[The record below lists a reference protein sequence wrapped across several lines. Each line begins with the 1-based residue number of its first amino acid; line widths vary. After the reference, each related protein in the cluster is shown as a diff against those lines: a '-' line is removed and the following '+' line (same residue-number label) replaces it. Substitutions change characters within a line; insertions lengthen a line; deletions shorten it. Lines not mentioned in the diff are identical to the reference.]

1 MELEITEQN
10 DNPLLNRQEVKVV
23 IKHNED
29 STPRRN
35 QVIKNLSEQLKAKKE
50 LVIIDH
56 LKNAYGKTETHG
68 YAKIYSDKESLEQIE
83 TKPSMDRHKDIDS
96 HSSGSKTEKAPT
108 EEAEETPSGSKTE
121 KAPNEEAVESPAEE
135 EEQKDE

>member
-35 QVIKNLSEQLKAKKE
+35 QVIKNLSEQLKAKRE

-68 YAKIYSDKESLEQIE
+68 YAKIYSDKESLTRIE

-96 HSSGSKTEKAPT
+96 HSSESKDEKAPAEEEAVEAPP
-108 EEAEETPSGSKTE
+108 EEAEE
-121 KAPNEEAVESPAEE
+121 APAEE
-135 EEQKDE
+135 EESKDE

>member
-10 DNPLLNRQEVKVV
+10 DNPLLSRQEIKVV

-35 QVIKNLSEQLKAKKE
+35 QVIKNLAEQLKANRE

-68 YAKIYSDKESLEQIE
+68 YAKVYSDKESLTRIE

-96 HSSGSKTEKAPT
+96 HSGEKKA
-108 EEAEETPSGSKTE
+108 EEAAPS
-121 KAPNEEAVESPAEE
+121 EEAPVEESST
-135 EEQKDE
+135 DEGEKTDE

>member
-10 DNPLLNRQEVKVV
+10 DNPLLSRQEIKVV

-35 QVIKNLSEQLKAKKE
+35 QVIKNLAEQLKANRE

-68 YAKIYSDKESLEQIE
+68 YAKVYSDKESLTRIE
-83 TKPSMDRHKDIDS
+83 TKPSIDRHKDIDS
-96 HSSGSKTEKAPT
+96 HSSEKK
-108 EEAEETPSGSKTE
+108 AEETAPSEEQSS
-121 KAPNEEAVESPAEE
+121 EEAPSEE
-135 EEQKDE
+135 PSTEEGEKTDE

>member
-10 DNPLLNRQEVKVV
+10 DNPLLSRQEIKVV
-23 IKHNED
+23 IKHSED

-35 QVIKNLSEQLKAKKE
+35 QVIKNISDQLKTNRE

-68 YAKIYSDKESLEQIE
+68 YAKVYSDRDSLTKIE
-83 TKPSMDRHKDIDS
+83 TQPSLDRHKDIDS
-96 HSSGSKTEKAPT
+96 HSSEKDSKQT
-108 EEAEETPSGSKTE
+108 
-121 KAPNEEAVESPAEE
+121 PAEE
-135 EEQKDE
+135 ADNEEKESSEDGDKADE

>member
-23 IKHNED
+23 IKHSED

-35 QVIKNLSEQLKAKKE
+35 QVIKSLSEQLKAKRE

-68 YAKIYSDKESLEQIE
+68 YAKVYSDKDSLTRIE
-83 TKPSMDRHKDIDS
+83 TKPSIDRHKDIDS
-96 HSSGSKTEKAPT
+96 HSSGKAEKAPAEET
-108 EEAEETPSGSKTE
+108 EEA
-121 KAPNEEAVESPAEE
+121 PAEE

>member
-10 DNPLLNRQEVKVV
+10 DNPLLSRQEIKVV

-35 QVIKNLSEQLKAKKE
+35 QVIKSLAENLKANRE

-68 YAKIYSDKESLEQIE
+68 YAKVYSDKESLTKIE
-83 TKPSMDRHKDIDS
+83 TKPSIDRHKDIDS
-96 HSSGSKTEKAPT
+96 HSSEKKAEEAAPS
-108 EEAEETPSGSKTE
+108 EEQSSEEAPAEETSTEEGEKT
-121 KAPNEEAVESPAEE
+121 
-135 EEQKDE
+135 DE

>member
-10 DNPLLNRQEVKVV
+10 DNPLLSRQEIKVV

-35 QVIKNLSEQLKAKKE
+35 QVIKSLAENLKANRE

-68 YAKIYSDKESLEQIE
+68 YAKVYSDKESLTRIE
-83 TKPSMDRHKDIDS
+83 TKPSIDRHKDIDS
-96 HSSGSKTEKAPT
+96 HSSEKKAEEAAPSEEKSSEEAPSEEPST
-108 EEAEETPSGSKTE
+108 EEGEKT
-121 KAPNEEAVESPAEE
+121 
-135 EEQKDE
+135 DE

>member
-23 IKHNED
+23 IKHSED

-35 QVIKNLSEQLKAKKE
+35 QVIKSLSEQMKAKKE

-68 YAKIYSDKESLEQIE
+68 YAKVYSDRESLTRIE
-83 TKPSMDRHKDIDS
+83 TKPSIDRHKDIDS
-96 HSSGSKTEKAPT
+96 HSSGKKT
-108 EEAEETPSGSKTE
+108 EEAPAEETEETPAEETE
-121 KAPNEEAVESPAEE
+121 ETPAEKGE
-135 EEQKDE
+135 

>member
-10 DNPLLNRQEVKVV
+10 DNPLLSRQEIKVV

-35 QVIKNLSEQLKAKKE
+35 QVIKNLAEQLKANRE

-68 YAKIYSDKESLEQIE
+68 YAKVYSDKESLTRIE

-96 HSSGSKTEKAPT
+96 HSSEKKAEEAAPS
-108 EEAEETPSGSKTE
+108 EEQSSEEAPAEETSTEEGEKT
-121 KAPNEEAVESPAEE
+121 
-135 EEQKDE
+135 DE

>member
-23 IKHNED
+23 IKHSED

-35 QVIKNLSEQLKAKKE
+35 QVIKNLSEQLKAKRE

-68 YAKIYSDKESLEQIE
+68 YAKIYSDKESLTRIE

-96 HSSGSKTEKAPT
+96 HASESKEEKSPAA
-108 EEAEETPSGSKTE
+108 EEAEE
-121 KAPNEEAVESPAEE
+121 APAEEAEKTPAEE
-135 EEQKDE
+135 EESKDE

>member
-10 DNPLLNRQEVKVV
+10 DNPLLNRQEIKVV
-23 IKHNED
+23 IKHNES

-35 QVIKNLSEQLKAKKE
+35 QVIKNISEQLKTNRE

-68 YAKIYSDKESLEQIE
+68 YVKIYSDREALSKIE
-83 TKPSMDRHKDIDS
+83 TKPSMERHKDIDS
-96 HSSGSKTEKAPT
+96 HSSEKETKEESVEQVT
-108 EEAEETPSGSKTE
+108 EEDSPSEEES
-121 KAPNEEAVESPAEE
+121 ANEEE
-135 EEQKDE
+135 KTDE

>member
-10 DNPLLNRQEVKVV
+10 DNPLLSRQEIKVV

-35 QVIKNLSEQLKAKKE
+35 QVIKNLAEQLKANRE

-68 YAKIYSDKESLEQIE
+68 YAKVYSDKESLTKIE

-96 HSSGSKTEKAPT
+96 HSGEKKA
-108 EEAEETPSGSKTE
+108 EEAAPS
-121 KAPNEEAVESPAEE
+121 EEAPVEESST
-135 EEQKDE
+135 DEGEKTDE

>member
-10 DNPLLNRQEVKVV
+10 DNPLLNRQEIKVV
-23 IKHNED
+23 IKHNES

-35 QVIKNLSEQLKAKKE
+35 QVIKNISEQLKANRE

-68 YAKIYSDKESLEQIE
+68 YAKIYSDKESLSKIE
-83 TKPSMDRHKDIDS
+83 TKPSMERHKDIDS
-96 HSSGSKTEKAPT
+96 NSNESKS
-108 EEAEETPSGSKTE
+108 EETPVE
-121 KAPNEEAVESPAEE
+121 EPPIEEEASDEGEST
-135 EEQKDE
+135 DE

>member
-10 DNPLLNRQEVKVV
+10 DNPLLSRQEIKVV

-35 QVIKNLSEQLKAKKE
+35 QVIKSLAENLKANRE

-68 YAKIYSDKESLEQIE
+68 YAKVYSDKESLTRIE
-83 TKPSMDRHKDIDS
+83 TKPSIDRHKDIDS
-96 HSSGSKTEKAPT
+96 HSSEKKAEEAAPSEEQSSEEVPAEDPST
-108 EEAEETPSGSKTE
+108 EEGEKT
-121 KAPNEEAVESPAEE
+121 
-135 EEQKDE
+135 DE

>member
-23 IKHNED
+23 IKHSED

-35 QVIKNLSEQLKAKKE
+35 QVIKSLSEQLKAKRE

-68 YAKIYSDKESLEQIE
+68 YAKIYSDKESLTRIE

-96 HSSGSKTEKAPT
+96 HSSESKEEKAPAAEEAVEAPA
-108 EEAEETPSGSKTE
+108 EEAEE
-121 KAPNEEAVESPAEE
+121 EES
-135 EEQKDE
+135 KDE

>member
-10 DNPLLNRQEVKVV
+10 DNPLLSRQEIKVV

-35 QVIKNLSEQLKAKKE
+35 QVIKSLAENLKANRE

-56 LKNAYGKTETHG
+56 LKNVYGKTETHG
-68 YAKIYSDKESLEQIE
+68 YAKVYSDKESLTRIE
-83 TKPSMDRHKDIDS
+83 TKPSIDRHKDIDS
-96 HSSGSKTEKAPT
+96 HSSEKKA
-108 EEAEETPSGSKTE
+108 EEAAPSEEQSS
-121 KAPNEEAVESPAEE
+121 EEAPAEE
-135 EEQKDE
+135 PSTEEGEKTDE

>member
-10 DNPLLNRQEVKVV
+10 DNPLLSRQEIKVV
-23 IKHNED
+23 IKHSED

-35 QVIKNLSEQLKAKKE
+35 QVIKNISEQLKTNRE

-68 YAKIYSDKESLEQIE
+68 YAKVYSDRDSLTKLE
-83 TKPSMDRHKDIDS
+83 TKPSLDRHKDIDS
-96 HSSGSKTEKAPT
+96 HSSEKETKGASSKEEPSEGEESTEDNG
-108 EEAEETPSGSKTE
+108 EEN
-121 KAPNEEAVESPAEE
+121 NE
-135 EEQKDE
+135 

>member
-10 DNPLLNRQEVKVV
+10 DNPLLSRQEIKVV

-35 QVIKNLSEQLKAKKE
+35 QVIKNLAEHLKANRE

-68 YAKIYSDKESLEQIE
+68 YAKVYSDKESLTKIE

-96 HSSGSKTEKAPT
+96 HSGEKKAEEAAPSEEAPVEESST
-108 EEAEETPSGSKTE
+108 EEGEKT
-121 KAPNEEAVESPAEE
+121 
-135 EEQKDE
+135 DE

>member
-10 DNPLLNRQEVKVV
+10 ENPLLNRQEVRVV
-23 IKHNED
+23 IKHSEN

-35 QVIKNLSEQLKAKKE
+35 QVIKSLSEQLKTKRE

-68 YAKIYSDKESLEQIE
+68 YAKIYSDRESLTKIE
-83 TKPSMDRHKDIDS
+83 TKPSIDRHKDIDS
-96 HSSGSKTEKAPT
+96 HSNENKAEEATSEEPST
-108 EEAEETPSGSKTE
+108 EEE
-121 KAPNEEAVESPAEE
+121 V
-135 EEQKDE
+135 QKDE

>member
-10 DNPLLNRQEVKVV
+10 DNPLLSRQEIKVV

-35 QVIKNLSEQLKAKKE
+35 QVIKNLAEQLKANRE

-68 YAKIYSDKESLEQIE
+68 YAKVYSDKESLTRVE

-96 HSSGSKTEKAPT
+96 HSGEKKAEEAAPPEEAPVEESST
-108 EEAEETPSGSKTE
+108 EEGEKT
-121 KAPNEEAVESPAEE
+121 
-135 EEQKDE
+135 DE

>member
-23 IKHNED
+23 IKHSED

-35 QVIKNLSEQLKAKKE
+35 QVIKGLSEQLKAKRE

-68 YAKIYSDKESLEQIE
+68 YAKVYSDKESLTRIE
-83 TKPSMDRHKDIDS
+83 TKPSIDRHKDIDS
-96 HSSGSKTEKAPT
+96 HSSENKAEKTP
-108 EEAEETPSGSKTE
+108 AEETP
-121 KAPNEEAVESPAEE
+121 AEEAPAKEAPAKE

>member
-10 DNPLLNRQEVKVV
+10 DNPLLSRQEIKVV

-35 QVIKNLSEQLKAKKE
+35 QVIKSLAENLKANRE

-68 YAKIYSDKESLEQIE
+68 YAKVYSDKESLTRIE
-83 TKPSMDRHKDIDS
+83 TKPSIDRHKDIDS
-96 HSSGSKTEKAPT
+96 HSSEKK
-108 EEAEETPSGSKTE
+108 AEETATSEEQSS
-121 KAPNEEAVESPAEE
+121 EEAPSEE
-135 EEQKDE
+135 PSTEEGEKTDE

>member
-10 DNPLLNRQEVKVV
+10 DNPLLNRQEIKVV
-23 IKHNED
+23 IKHNDD

-35 QVIKNLSEQLKAKKE
+35 QVIKNLSEQLKANKE

-68 YAKIYSDKESLEQIE
+68 YAKVYSDKESLTKIE

-96 HSSGSKTEKAPT
+96 HSSEKK
-108 EEAEETPSGSKTE
+108 AEETAPS
-121 KAPNEEAVESPAEE
+121 EEAAA
-135 EEQKDE
+135 DEGEKTNE

>member
-23 IKHNED
+23 IKHSKS

-35 QVIKNLSEQLKAKKE
+35 QVIKNISEQLKTNRE

-68 YAKIYSDKESLEQIE
+68 YAKIYSDKESLSKIE
-83 TKPSMDRHKDIDS
+83 TKPSMERHKDIDS
-96 HSSGSKTEKAPT
+96 HSSEKETKEAP
-108 EEAEETPSGSKTE
+108 
-121 KAPNEEAVESPAEE
+121 VEQVAEE
-135 EEQKDE
+135 EAPSEDTSANEEEKTDE